1 MNTDKYLPS
10 NKHTKRK
17 LTVMQN
23 SLLDNLETSG
33 YNPLLAAERAGY
45 KHPPSAVS
53 SVRQEL
59 IAIAENMVA
68 SDSMIAARTLHDV
81 LTSDVPMKNLKEK
94 IDVAKTI
101 LDRTGIARKEI
112 LDVNQTIKGGV
123 FVLPAKTT
131 SELIEGEFR
140 EVSTGDT

>member
-1 MNTDKYLPS
+1 
-10 NKHTKRK
+10 
-17 LTVMQN
+17 
-23 SLLDNLETSG
+23 
-33 YNPLLAAERAGY
+33 
-45 KHPPSAVS
+45 
-53 SVRQEL
+53 
-59 IAIAENMVA
+59 MVA